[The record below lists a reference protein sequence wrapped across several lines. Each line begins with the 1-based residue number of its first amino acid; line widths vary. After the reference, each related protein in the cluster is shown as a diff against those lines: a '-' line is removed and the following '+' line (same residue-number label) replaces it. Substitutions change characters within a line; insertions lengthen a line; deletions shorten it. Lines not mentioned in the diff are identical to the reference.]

1 MNNTPNLESILLD
14 YMNVFRSIQREQNN
28 TVINYLNSQREMNSS
43 LCGLILRYLEIH
55 GNNTRS
61 SILPSTIPPTIPSTV
76 PSNITPTIP
85 STVPSNITPP
95 VNSIFSRNY
104 RSSFQSPVN
113 TSSYDFSLPSNNTNT
128 YDTSSLFGNTPSF
141 SNTSYN
147 FSRNNIFNR
156 NARGHGRRSNE
167 TGRTNTISETGTST
181 YPDTDSRY
189 RTRNTRFTPRIRTRT
204 RTTTTRTTI
213 PRDIFQ
219 NFINNTLNMGNVVQP
234 LNSQD
239 ISSNITNLI
248 YSDIAE
254 TTTQTI
260 CPFTQDNFSNND
272 EISRINPCGHIF
284 TRSHLNRYLT
294 NFDYRCPVCRRD
306 LRRENDI
313 ENPVNSTNNLI
324 DLSNNTTTIPNINNN
339 TQTREMINSAV
350 ESVTNALMDNITN
363 QISNDPSN
371 NSFIAEYSFLIPGF
385 NNSTNTNN
393 ITTQFPT
400 LNLQN
405 YVGINNTQEQLPPL
419 PEEESDNEIP
429 EVDEDDPF

>member
-28 TVINYLNSQREMNSS
+28 AVITYLNSQREMNSS
-43 LCGLILRYLEIH
+43 LSRLLIRYLEIH
-55 GNNTRS
+55 SNNTRS
-61 SILPSTIPPTIPSTV
+61 NRLSSTIPSTIPSTTPST
-76 PSNITPTIP
+76 I
-85 STVPSNITPP
+85 PSNITPP
-95 VNSIFSRNY
+95 INSLFSRTY
-104 RSSFQSPVN
+104 RSSLQSPVN
-113 TSSYDFSLPSNNTNT
+113 TSSYDFSLPPNNTNT
-128 YDTSSLFGNTPSF
+128 YDTSTLFGNTPPF
-141 SNTSYN
+141 GNTSYTR
-147 FSRNNIFNR
+147 SRNSIFNR
-156 NARGHGRRSNE
+156 NNSTRTGTTSTQETNARQS
-167 TGRTNTISETGTST
+167 TSTNT
-181 YPDTDSRY
+181 RN
-189 RTRNTRFTPRIRTRT
+189 RNTSFVPRIRTRT

-234 LNSQD
+234 LNSGD
-239 ISSNITNLI
+239 ISANITNLI

-324 DLSNNTTTIPNINNN
+324 DLSNNTALIPNINNN
-339 TQTREMINSAV
+339 TQTREMINNAV
-350 ESVTNALMDNITN
+350 ESVTNALMNNITN

-385 NNSTNTNN
+385 NNSTNTTNTTN
-393 ITTQFPT
+393 TTTQFPS
-400 LNLQN
+400 LSLQN
-405 YVGINNTQEQLPPL
+405 YVGINNIHEPLPPL
-419 PEEESDNEIP
+419 PEGEVEGESDDDSDNEMP
-429 EVDEDDPF
+429 ELEADSDDPF

>member
-28 TVINYLNSQREMNSS
+28 AVITYLNSQREMNSS
-43 LCGLILRYLEIH
+43 LSRLLLRYLEIH
-55 GNNTRS
+55 SNNTRS
-61 SILPSTIPPTIPSTV
+61 SILPSTIHSNEPSD
-76 PSNITPTIP
+76 
-85 STVPSNITPP
+85 VPSNITPP
-95 VNSIFSRNY
+95 VNSLFSRTY
-104 RSSFQSPVN
+104 RSSLQSPIN
-113 TSSYDFSLPSNNTNT
+113 TASYDFSLPSNNTNT
-128 YDTSSLFGNTPSF
+128 YDTSSLFGNTPAF
-141 SNTSYN
+141 GNTSYTS
-147 FSRNNIFNR
+147 SRNSIFNR
-156 NARGHGRRSNE
+156 TARGQGRRSNE
-167 TGRTNTISETGTST
+167 TRRTNTISETGTST
-181 YPDTDSRY
+181 NPDTDSIY
-189 RTRNTRFTPRIRTRT
+189 RNRNTRFTPRIRTRT

-234 LNSQD
+234 LNSGD
-239 ISSNITNLI
+239 ISANITNLI
-248 YSDIAE
+248 YRDIAD

-313 ENPVNSTNNLI
+313 ENPVNSTNTLI
-324 DLSNNTTTIPNINNN
+324 DLSNNNPLIPNINNN
-339 TQTREMINSAV
+339 TQTREMINNAV

-385 NNSTNTNN
+385 NNSTNTTNTN
-393 ITTQFPT
+393 TQFPSFS
-400 LNLQN
+400 LQN
-405 YVGINNTQEQLPPL
+405 YVGINNTSEQLPPL
-419 PEEESDNEIP
+419 PEEDSNDEIP
-429 EVDEDDPF
+429 ELEEDDPF